1 MKCLKKYRHEQLEK
15 VVGTVTELLEP
26 ECIYLW
32 SVMSSAVECENIFSA
47 GVSTERAPDH
57 YHLLI
62 IMSGAEKCSDAMLE
76 MIEAKC
82 RQHVKVTAWMMPAPL
97 FDRLLSSEH
106 PFATQ
111 INQHALVCYGEERQ
125 PLSKFKIT
133 DSKSFIEEPADYLER
148 ATEFMA
154 GVDLYFLRKQFG
166 PASFLLHQA
175 AEQFL
180 CAIMIHFTGYH
191 FKTHNLEKLFRY
203 TQPLVEGI
211 SNVFCSKSESE
222 QRLFRLLQRAY
233 IDSRY
238 SADFHVKEFELAFLK
253 DKIHRLGA
261 IAQDTIISRKAEK
274 NNTKLQV
281 HH

>member
-1 MKCLKKYRHEQLEK
+1 MKCLKKYHHERLVK
-15 VVGTVTELLEP
+15 IVGTVTELLEP

-32 SVMSSAVECENIFSA
+32 SVMSSAVESENIFSA
-47 GVSTERAPDH
+47 GVSSQRTPDH

-62 IMSGAEKCSDAMLE
+62 IMPGAEKCSDAMIE

-82 RQHVKVTAWMMPAPL
+82 KQYVRVTAWMMPAPL

-106 PFATQ
+106 PFATK
-111 INQHALVCYGEERQ
+111 INQHALLCYGEQRQ
-125 PLSKFKIT
+125 PLGAFSAA
-133 DSKSFIEEPADYLER
+133 DSKSFIEEPSDYLER

-154 GVDLYFLRKQFG
+154 GVELYFLRKQFR

-203 TQPLVEGI
+203 TQPLVE
-211 SNVFCSKSESE
+211 SVSDVFCLKSESE
-222 QRLFRLLQRAY
+222 QRLFRLLQRSY

-238 SADFHVKEFELAFLK
+238 SAEYHIKEFELAFLK
-253 DKIHRLGA
+253 GKIHRLGD
-261 IAQDTIISRKAEK
+261 IAQDTIVSGKAEK

-281 HH
+281 HY